1 MNPVNPVEQSTAPA
15 YIPDP
20 ALTRS
25 PVWGDHPAVLADIF
39 QDDVNIATW
48 RRELP
53 NTLRDVVDQVVAS
66 SGSLTVSM
74 SVAPHDAFESIRE
87 SLGTDSE
94 CPLSRDVAELV
105 DMFCY
110 LLGIKRAGLRLAVL
124 DSAMCPKFHVDRVPC
139 RLITTYR
146 GTGTEWLQHE
156 AVNRSRLGLGSGGK
170 PDHESGLYRSA
181 EDIEQLNC
189 GDVALMKG
197 ELWENNEGA
206 GLVHRSPS
214 VDDGIARLL
223 LSLDVSD

>member
-1 MNPVNPVEQSTAPA
+1 MNPVNSTEQASAAAFVPEA
-15 YIPDP
+15 VV
-20 ALTRS
+20 TRS
-25 PVWGDHPAVLADIF
+25 PVWGNDPSVLADIF
-39 QDDVNIATW
+39 EENVNIATW
-48 RRELP
+48 RRELSDE
-53 NTLRDVVDQVVAS
+53 LRDVVSKVVAS

-74 SVAPHDAFESIRE
+74 SVAPDNAFESIRE
-87 SLGTDSE
+87 SIGTGRD
-94 CPLSRDVAELV
+94 CPLSKDVAELV

-110 LLGIKRAGLRLAVL
+110 LLGVKRAGLRLAVL

-139 RLITTYR
+139 RLITTYQ

-156 AVNRSRLGLGSGGK
+156 SVNRSMLGLGSGGK
-170 PDHESGLYRSA
+170 PDHESGLYRSPD
-181 EDIEQLNC
+181 DIEKLKA

-206 GLVHRSPS
+206 GLVHRSPG